1 MSAHSFAFQM
11 FCFSSLLQY
20 APVIESLQF
29 DIFQSDDVAVL
40 QQAIIVTSFL
50 GVFFEPYS
58 LNEII
63 RPQLNT
69 YSFPRLLLG
78 HSLCDPGKRF
88 SHFEFLQSFEIF
100 LALTKRRKRSLHHLL
115 NHTIIR

>member
-1 MSAHSFAFQM
+1 MSAHSFAFRM

-20 APVIESLQF
+20 VPVIESLQF

-63 RPQLNT
+63 RPQLNR
-69 YSFPRLLLG
+69 YSFPRLFLG
-78 HSLCDPGKRF
+78 HSLCNPGKQF
-88 SHFEFLQSFEIF
+88 SHFQFMQSFELL
-100 LALTKRRKRSLHHLL
+100 LALTERRGRILHH
-115 NHTIIR
+115 